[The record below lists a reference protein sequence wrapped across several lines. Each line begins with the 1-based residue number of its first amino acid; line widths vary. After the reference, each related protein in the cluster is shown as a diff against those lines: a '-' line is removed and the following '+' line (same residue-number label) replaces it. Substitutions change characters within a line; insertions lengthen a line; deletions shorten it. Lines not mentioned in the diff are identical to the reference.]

1 MSLIRT
7 LRVVIVIVV
16 VAFALLAT
24 AQVFASG
31 KLRKMVEPVIQQYD
45 VQIDPLYMAD

>member
-7 LRVVIVIVV
+7 LRVVIVIMV
-16 VAFALLAT
+16 VAFALMAS
-24 AQVFASG
+24 AQVFAGG

-45 VQIDPLYMAD
+45 FQIDPVYMAD